1 MSSRYTNSIPIPL
14 RDGPRRQRSYK
25 SENLRR
31 LSTLAHSNT
40 LDFEVFL
47 NDQNISYMEQMITCM
62 KQLNDFYSEQDKLT
76 GMKILMN
83 NMFPNFPDSMLQVL
97 ILREDGN
104 TKNTAKSLIKRG
116 WKPQR
121 KHLKSLHK
129 NPCPLL
135 QIPYYWGTW
144 KTEYIQK
151 LKRKPNGTYI
161 TCVVKSKPTICFV
174 KDKQIFMQQILYPS
188 VNTDCIIKFNLSSPL
203 KRLDSIS
210 LIDLIPRISN
220 PIIVKSN
227 TSYMWNIV

>member
-1 MSSRYTNSIPIPL
+1 MTALSLNLKAGRMFFSDKPSLHTKHRGSLRLQHTNRQWHDDSFVKEATPL
-14 RDGPRRQRSYK
+14 SAR
-25 SENLRR
+25 
-31 LSTLAHSNT
+31 
-40 LDFEVFL
+40 
-47 NDQNISYMEQMITCM
+47 ISAYE
-62 KQLNDFYSEQDKLT
+62 KQLKDFYVEQDKLT
-76 GMKILMN
+76 GMKLLMN

-104 TKNTAKSLIKRG
+104 INNIAKSLIKKG
-116 WKPQR
+116 WKPKS
-121 KHLKSLHK
+121 KHLKSLRK

-144 KTEYIQK
+144 KKEYIKK

>member
-116 WKPQR
+116 WKPQS

-161 TCVVKSKPTICFV
+161 TCVVKSKPMICFV
-174 KDKQIFMQQILYPS
+174 KDKQIFMQQVVYPLI
-188 VNTDCIIKFNLSSPL
+188 DPEYIIELNLSSPL
-203 KRLDSIS
+203 ERLSSIS
-210 LIDLIPRISN
+210 LIDLIPRISK
-220 PIIVKSN
+220 PVLLKSN
-227 TSYMWNIV
+227 TSFLLDIV

>member
-1 MSSRYTNSIPIPL
+1 MTALSLNLKAGRMFFSDNLSLRLQLTNRSGSRQWHDDSFVKEATPLSARISSTPC
-14 RDGPRRQRSYK
+14 
-25 SENLRR
+25 E
-31 LSTLAHSNT
+31 
-40 LDFEVFL
+40 
-47 NDQNISYMEQMITCM
+47 
-62 KQLNDFYSEQDKLT
+62 KQLKDFYLEQDKLS
-76 GMKILMN
+76 GMKMLN

-104 TKNTAKSLIKRG
+104 INNIAKSLIKKG
-116 WKPQR
+116 WKPKS
-121 KHLKSLHK
+121 KHLKSLRK

-144 KTEYIQK
+144 KKEYIKK

-161 TCVVKSKPTICFV
+161 TCVVKSKPTICFIR
-174 KDKQIFMQQILYPS
+174 DKQIFMQQILYPS

-210 LIDLIPRISN
+210 LIDLMPRISN